1 VTTKSKAIVGVVF
14 VLFLLVIGFI
24 FFRGPLPEVSLP
36 AEKLGTI
43 SGFSITNTILATW
56 LSMAVLLVV
65 SILATRNMQMVPK
78 GVQNL
83 VEAMLE
89 ALLNFVEGVA
99 GEKNGRKFFPLVATI
114 FLFVIVSAWL
124 ALFPGFSTIGLV
136 EGGEHAKLTF
146 QETEVAGVPI
156 GILPP
161 GAQAEEEGAEAH
173 PAEPGTIK
181 GMLVPILRS
190 ANTDLNTPLAIAL
203 IAVFFVEYWGITSQG
218 FFKYGSKFINI
229 RQLVRGNVVMGL
241 VDVFVGLMELV
252 SEIARIISFTF
263 RLFGNMMAG
272 EVLLAVISFLVP
284 WVAAIPFLGLEL
296 FVGFVQALVFG
307 GLTLVFATM
316 AVTSHDE
323 HEEGHE
329 AAH

>member
-1 VTTKSKAIVGVVF
+1 MTAKSKAIVAVVF
-14 VLFLLVIGFI
+14 VLFLLIIGFL
-24 FFRGPLPEVSLP
+24 FFRGPLLEVSLP
-36 AEKLGTI
+36 AEKLGAVA
-43 SGFSITNTILATW
+43 GFTITNSLLATW
-56 LSMAVLLVV
+56 LSMAVLIVV
-65 SILATRNMQMVPK
+65 SLLATRNMQLVP
-78 GVQNL
+78 GGIQNL
-83 VEAMLE
+83 VEAMME

-114 FLFVIVSAWL
+114 FLFIIISAWL
-124 ALFPGFSTIGLV
+124 ALVPGFGTIGLV
-136 EGGEHAKLTF
+136 EEEHGHLTF
-146 QETEVAGVPI
+146 QKAEVASLPVGIIPI
-156 GILPP
+156 

-173 PAEPGTIK
+173 EEPGTIK
-181 GMLVPILRS
+181 GALVPLLRS

-203 IAVFFVEYWGITSQG
+203 IAVFFVEYWGITTQG
-218 FFKYGSKFINI
+218 FLKYGSKFINL
-229 RQLVRGNVVMGL
+229 RQLMRGNIVMGL

-263 RLFGNMMAG
+263 RLFGNMIAG
-272 EVLLAVISFLVP
+272 EVLLLVISFLIP

-296 FVGFVQALVFG
+296 FVGFVQALVFA